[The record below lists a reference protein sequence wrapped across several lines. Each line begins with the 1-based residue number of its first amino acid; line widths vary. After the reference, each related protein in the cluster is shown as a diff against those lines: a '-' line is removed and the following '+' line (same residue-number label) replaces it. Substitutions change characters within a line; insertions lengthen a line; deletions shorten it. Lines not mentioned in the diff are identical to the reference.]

1 MTRQIITI
9 VHYKNHSIIKTHF
22 KYICY
27 RYNNNIWRRIY
38 ILYVKGLYAKMKK
51 NTSNEMYSFLSLSIS
66 NFFIVI
72 IRYVYT
78 NCHGIGTKWIRFF
91 VIVSRLLRISQRCD
105 KIFQKCANR
114 RYHNVKSKFSHV
126 VCSNS
131 TSKWSQKDFT
141 NSLWPF

>member
-1 MTRQIITI
+1 
-9 VHYKNHSIIKTHF
+9 
-22 KYICY
+22 
-27 RYNNNIWRRIY
+27 
-38 ILYVKGLYAKMKK
+38 MKK

-91 VIVSRLLRISQRCD
+91 VIVCRLLRISQRCD
-105 KIFQKCANR
+105 KIFQICANR

-126 VCSNS
+126 VPLNDL
-131 TSKWSQKDFT
+131 SKNLLTVYDLFNFFDNILNDYRMIMRSDD
-141 NSLWPF
+141 